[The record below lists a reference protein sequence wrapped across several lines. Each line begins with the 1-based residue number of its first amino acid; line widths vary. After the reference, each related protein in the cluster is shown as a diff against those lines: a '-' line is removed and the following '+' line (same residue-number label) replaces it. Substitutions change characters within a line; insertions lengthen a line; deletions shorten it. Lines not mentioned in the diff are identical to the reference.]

1 MSAGIHPS
9 KYIQVTS
16 DRWETTQ
23 SASIIE
29 SPVSLSVN
37 GEIWL
42 TFMCTPVDLEALAA
56 GFLFNEGLIES
67 HADIADI
74 RVCPEE
80 EHIDVWLNRSIQK
93 PDLWRRTS
101 GCTGGLTSQSNAP
114 TGASTRFSKS
124 NGWGISSDQINRLVG
139 QLVQEQLLYQQS
151 GGVHTSALS
160 DGEKLVLIAEDVG
173 RHNTLDKL
181 AGKMLLQ
188 DRSLPHR
195 IVLTTGRTSSE
206 MLQKTSR
213 LGASIIISRT
223 SPTSLSIQLAE
234 QWGITLI
241 GYARRDRFNI
251 YTHPYRVLPSH
262 MSTAEEERY
271 AQTNF

>member
-1 MSAGIHPS
+1 MSTGIHPS

-16 DRWETTQ
+16 DRWETVQ
-23 SASIIE
+23 SVSIIE
-29 SPVSLSVN
+29 SPVSLTVN

-80 EHIDVWLNRSIQK
+80 ENIDVWLNRSIQK

-101 GCTGGLTSQSNAP
+101 GCTGGMTSQTNAP
-114 TGASTRFSKS
+114 TGASTRFEET
-124 NGWGISSDQINRLVG
+124 NGWVISSEQVNHLVG
-139 QLVQEQLLYQQS
+139 QLYQEQLLYQQS

-160 DGEKLVLIAEDVG
+160 DGETLVIYAEDVG

-195 IVLTTGRTSSE
+195 IVLTTGRLSSE

-213 LGASIIISRT
+213 LGAIIIISRT
-223 SPTSLSIQLAE
+223 SPTSLSIRLAE

-262 MSTAEEERY
+262 MAPAEEVRY
-271 AQTNF
+271 AQTNL

>member
-1 MSAGIHPS
+1 MSTGIHPS

-16 DRWETTQ
+16 DRWEIVQ
-23 SASIIE
+23 SVSIIE
-29 SPVSLSVN
+29 SPVSLTVN

-67 HADIADI
+67 LADIADI

-80 EHIDVWLNRSIQK
+80 ENIDIWLNRSMQK

-101 GCTGGLTSQSNAP
+101 GCTGGITSQANAP
-114 TGASTRFSKS
+114 TGASTRFSKT
-124 NGWGISSDQINRLVG
+124 NGWGISSDQVNQLVG
-139 QLVQEQLLYQQS
+139 KLHQEQLLYRQS

-160 DGEKLVLIAEDVG
+160 DGEKLVIYTEDVG

-188 DRSLPHR
+188 DLSITRC
-195 IVLTTGRTSSE
+195 IILTTGRLSSE
-206 MLQKTSR
+206 MLQKSSR
-213 LGASIIISRT
+213 MGASIIISRT
-223 SPTSLSIQLAE
+223 APTSLSIQLAE

-251 YTHPYRVLPSH
+251 YTHPDRVLPSH
-262 MSTAEEERY
+262 MSSEEEVSY
-271 AQTNF
+271 AQTNL